1 VSISKSDFQGQ
12 SRALTMVPFDRP
24 RTISY

>member
-1 VSISKSDFQGQ
+1 
-12 SRALTMVPFDRP
+12 LTMVPFDRP